1 MPPRTILHTGKGG
14 AGKTTVAA
22 ATGRRTAAHGLR
34 TVVLSADPT
43 GALAEAL
50 GAPVTTGA
58 TQVDRDLWAQ
68 VLAPAGDGVAADG
81 LPWPAAGAP
90 ATAPTPEELA
100 VLVALRRLHA
110 EERFDVIVVD
120 GAATVAALRLLTLPE
135 AARVALG
142 LLFPPAGRIA
152 DGAPAGA
159 PPPDPDGA
167 ATRTGYDDLRDLV
180 ALNEILGDREHC
192 SVRVVVTPGP
202 RMVDDARWAL
212 THLSLHGLPAD
223 AVIVNRILPGD
234 AGPHFARWRESQEAR
249 LQTVDDALA
258 PIPVL
263 RCAFQDHEVT
273 GGEALDRV
281 GAELFA
287 AHPPE
292 DVLVRGRPADVT
304 VTRDRA
310 TLRLELLF
318 AGPQDVT
325 LDQVDGHLL
334 LQAGDHRRTL
344 ALPPALG
351 DYRPTGATVR
361 DDALLV
367 DFERV
372 AHPATD
378 A

>member
-22 ATGRRTAAHGLR
+22 ATGRLTAARGLR

-43 GALAEAL
+43 GTLADAL
-50 GAPVTTGA
+50 GAPVTTGP

-68 VLAPAGDGVAADG
+68 MVAPTPDDAADA

-90 ATAPTPEELA
+90 AAPTPEELA
-100 VLVALRRLHA
+100 VLVALRGLHA

-120 GAATVAALRLLTLPE
+120 GAATVAGLRLLTLPE

-142 LLFPPAGRIA
+142 LLFPPAGRIM
-152 DGAPAGA
+152 DGSPAGA

-234 AGPHFARWRESQEAR
+234 AGPHFARWQESQEAR

-263 RCAFQDHEVT
+263 RCAFQEHEVA
-273 GGEALDRV
+273 GAAGLDRV

-287 AHPPE
+287 AHHPE
-292 DVLVRGRPADVT
+292 SVLAQGRPADVT
-304 VTRDRA
+304 VMRDRA

-318 AGPQDVT
+318 ASPQDVT